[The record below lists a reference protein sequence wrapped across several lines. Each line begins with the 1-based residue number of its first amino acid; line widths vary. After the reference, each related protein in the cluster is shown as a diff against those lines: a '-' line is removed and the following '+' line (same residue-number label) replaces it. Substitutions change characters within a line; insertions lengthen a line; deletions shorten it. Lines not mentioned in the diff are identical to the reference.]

1 MKPIGGDVKLDFND
15 NLKSLMHE
23 YPNRRELYDELQK
36 LYPDLSRNAI
46 RIRVSRYGNSNTPM
60 NDVEPIIDNK
70 NIPVCE
76 DYSQPIT
83 KSVETKADGSTI
95 FERIICLRDS
105 ENITP
110 QEVLIAHGMDPN
122 RWEVISHKS
131 NFYQQQKKGGQILN
145 LYQSKITVKPTQ
157 DTISFED
164 IKKMF
169 SELPSD
175 YQPIRTKCKTGGKY
189 LYEINIADLHLGRFA
204 SSIETGDFLNSAI
217 AKQRF
222 FEVIDKE
229 CERIMELGDDVEKIL
244 FVWSNDFF
252 NSDGISSATTGG
264 TPQDTDQKWQ
274 QLFLTGIKML
284 IEAIATLSQ
293 YAPVKTFYI
302 ASNHSRQV
310 DFYAIC
316 SLYFRFMNDDNVE
329 VDIEPSPR
337 YYERYGVNLI
347 GFAHSYYEKK
357 ANLPHLM
364 QIERPKEWG
373 ETTYRE
379 YHLAHYHSEK
389 VEEKGG
395 IIFRWLPSITGADT
409 WSTECGYIG
418 AVRRSYSFVYDK
430 EKGLVQMNST
440 IID

>member
-1 MKPIGGDVKLDFND
+1 MDFND
-15 NLKSLMHE
+15 VMDSLKGKFSHASDL
-23 YPNRRELYDELQK
+23 YAELETLFPEVTRDALK
-36 LYPDLSRNAI
+36 K
-46 RIRVSRYGNSNTPM
+46 RVSRYKMKHGDVLTKYTSSKNFNTV
-60 NDVEPIIDNK
+60 DAYLEA
-70 NIPVCE
+70 PV
-76 DYSQPIT
+76 T

-110 QEVLIAHGMDPN
+110 QEVLIAHGMDPD

-145 LYQSKITVKPTQ
+145 LYQSKITVKPRQ
-157 DTISFED
+157 DAISFDD

-169 SELPSD
+169 ETLPNKF
-175 YQPIRTKCKTGGKY
+175 QPRKVGPTGGDKY
-189 LYEINIADLHLGRFA
+189 LYEINIADLHLGRF
-204 SSIETGDFLNSAI
+204 SSESETGEYLDTQL
-217 AKQRF
+217 AKERF
-222 FEVIDKE
+222 FKVIDKE
-229 CERIMELGDDVEKIL
+229 CERIQELHGQVEKIL

-252 NSDGISSATTGG
+252 NSDGISSSTTGG
-264 TPQDTDQKWQ
+264 TPQDTEQKWHD
-274 QLFLTGIKML
+274 LFLVGVQML
-284 IEAIATLSQ
+284 IEAIDKLSQ

-310 DFYAIC
+310 DFYALC
-316 SLYFRFMNDDNVE
+316 SLYFRFANYNNVE
-329 VDIEPSPR
+329 VDIDPSPR
-337 YYERYGVNLI
+337 YYEWYGVNLI

-364 QIERPKEWG
+364 QIEKPLEWG
-373 ETTYRE
+373 VTKYRE

-418 AVRRSYSFVYDK
+418 AVKRSYSFVYDK
-430 EKGLVQMNST
+430 ELGLVRMNST

>member
-1 MKPIGGDVKLDFND
+1 MDFNEVMD
-15 NLKSLMHE
+15 SLKGKFSRPCDL
-23 YPNRRELYDELQK
+23 YNELSK
-36 LYPDLSRNAI
+36 LFPDVSETAMRK
-46 RIRVSRYGNSNTPM
+46 RVSRYKIKNGDMFSKQSLPVNTI
-60 NDVEPIIDNK
+60 NGDT
-70 NIPVCE
+70 
-76 DYSQPIT
+76 DYVAPIT

-105 ENITP
+105 ENITS

-175 YQPIRTKCKTGGKY
+175 YQPIRTKRKTGGKY

-217 AKQRF
+217 ARQRF

-229 CERIMELGDDVEKIL
+229 CERIAELGDDVEKIL

-274 QLFLTGIKML
+274 QLFLTGIRML
-284 IEAIATLSQ
+284 IDAITTLSQ

-364 QIERPKEWG
+364 QIERPKDWG
-373 ETTYRE
+373 DTTYRE

-409 WSTECGYIG
+409 WSNDCGYIG

-430 EKGLVQMNST
+430 EKGLIQMNST
-440 IID
+440 IIN